1 MSLTIT
7 PFAQLPGEVL
17 MDDRLKPT
25 HIRVLIA
32 LYMHH
37 NKKRDVIWPKRKTI
51 ARLTGIHEATIS
63 RLTTELE
70 QFGWVTK
77 EGNTGGCGRPAA
89 YRVHVPDHITSAYDV
104 QVDEDGEIL
113 GCKTVA
119 NSATVA
125 ESTTVADS
133 TQNPSEI
140 DYLTLA
146 KSARGKEQTK
156 NRQEQTNKESA
167 SAPTIPGVPEEL
179 TKEWKDVR
187 KAKRAGPISQTVI
200 EALHREAQ
208 KAGITVEQAVRCS
221 VENGWQG
228 FKASWYLKDH
238 GQRAGAANLPNVPSK
253 YAGAAAAIWGTPN
266 QQQRGEVIDV

>member
-104 QVDEDGEIL
+104 QVNDDGDIVAP
-113 GCKTVA
+113 KTVA
-119 NSATVA
+119 N
-125 ESTTVADS
+125 STTVADS
-133 TQNPSEI
+133 ATVADLKQNPSEI

-156 NRQEQTNKESA
+156 NRQEQTNIKSA

-179 TKEWKDVR
+179 TNEWKAVR

-200 EALHREAQ
+200 DAIYREAA
-208 KAGITVEQAVRCS
+208 KAGITPEQAVRCS
-221 VENGWQG
+221 VERGWQG
-228 FKASWYLKDH
+228 FKADWYSNAAT
-238 GQRAGAANLPNVPSK
+238 AGRTSSPAPAPHK
-253 YAGAAAAIWGTPN
+253 YAAAARAIFGGQSP
-266 QQQRGEVIDV
+266 EVIDV